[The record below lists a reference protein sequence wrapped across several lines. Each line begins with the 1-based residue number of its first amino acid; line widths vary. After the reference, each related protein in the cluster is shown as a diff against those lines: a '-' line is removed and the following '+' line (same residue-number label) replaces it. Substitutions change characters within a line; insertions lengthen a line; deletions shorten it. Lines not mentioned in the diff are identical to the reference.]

1 LRKKEL
7 VFLSEKRRTRRGKS
21 EIIIQCECVKYH
33 TIKRF
38 FFITT
43 DREFAS
49 WILLSLSLSSSVASS
64 IRRRIRRCIR
74 EK

>member
-1 LRKKEL
+1 MKLL
-7 VFLSEKRRTRRGKS
+7 YV
-21 EIIIQCECVKYH
+21 CECVKYH
-33 TIKRF
+33 TIKR

>member
-1 LRKKEL
+1 MCK
-7 VFLSEKRRTRRGKS
+7 VS
-21 EIIIQCECVKYH
+21 YH
-33 TIKRF
+33 QTL